1 MVTGTWVNNCYL
13 LTQHLPWRNLR
24 GPWSPGLLTPEKSAA
39 SDKYLQRWQ
48 NRENRY
54 HRQPETSHSQFL
66 FPLAVTVT
74 AVPAQCWSTSLQ
86 SISIW
91 QLAAPS
97 ITRPLTRLI
106 QVIRSHSRLLILMFA
121 LPQQTASSLPSAN
134 CPWAWMKPLIWA
146 TLMNSGQN
154 ALPVIGDYRSDFLQ
168 QLYWSLYTSLEKQ
181 KESCWRL
188 QFDMS
193 LVVSKSLLSFARFSQ
208 EPTLHLKWIVRI
220 AVERT
225 LVAAGL
231 NGIPVDCFDICWPDT
246 QLFGHWS
253 PVTLIT
259 SLMLYFSVT
268 TLGFL
273 VSSSTNCNKSVPRLL
288 KK

>member
-1 MVTGTWVNNCYL
+1 MTKQRESLSQAARDLSFPVSVSAGCNRHCCPCSVLVNIF
-13 LTQHLPWRNLR
+13 TIHFHMTIS
-24 GPWSPGLLTPEKSAA
+24 SP
-39 SDKYLQRWQ
+39 
-48 NRENRY
+48 
-54 HRQPETSHSQFL
+54 
-66 FPLAVTVT
+66 
-74 AVPAQCWSTSLQ
+74 
-86 SISIW
+86 
-91 QLAAPS
+91 PS